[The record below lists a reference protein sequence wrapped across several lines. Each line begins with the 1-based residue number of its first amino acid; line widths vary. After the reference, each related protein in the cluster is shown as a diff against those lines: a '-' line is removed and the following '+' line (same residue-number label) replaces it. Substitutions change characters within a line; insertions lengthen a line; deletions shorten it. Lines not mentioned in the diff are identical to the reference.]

1 MFIFLQSM
9 SWLKLLFLY
18 EWFIHGSWNFTYHI
32 CYEVIIWGN
41 EKSSWKLVT
50 DTSFLIYVMSHN
62 LYTKWWPDLDNSSMF
77 QWRILRIPQSLSLTF
92 LFNNLKTFFILCFC
106 HKQEEQEAYLG
117 PRQASM
123 IETFAKI
130 VKAKFLQKRKNY
142 KYLVGSRTTHCISEH

>member
-1 MFIFLQSM
+1 
-9 SWLKLLFLY
+9 
-18 EWFIHGSWNFTYHI
+18 
-32 CYEVIIWGN
+32 
-41 EKSSWKLVT
+41 
-50 DTSFLIYVMSHN
+50 
-62 LYTKWWPDLDNSSMF
+62 MF

-92 LFNNLKTFFILCFC
+92 LFNKFKTFFILCFC